1 MVNIYNGIF
10 KKEWNNAICGNMDG
24 LRDYHAECS
33 KADRKRQIWYDI
45 ISMSNLKKKKDRN
58 ELIYKTETDSQT
70 SKQAYGYQKGK
81 GQREGMHWEFGI
93 NIYTLLHIK

>member
-45 ISMSNLKKKKDRN
+45 ISMSNLKKKKKIEMN
-58 ELIYKTETDSQT
+58 LFTKQKQT
-70 SKQAYGYQKGK
+70 HRLQNKLMVTK
-81 GQREGMHWEFGI
+81 RERGRGRGCTGSLGLT
-93 NIYTLLHIK
+93 YTHYYI